1 MSKNNE
7 LWMVF
12 EHELGLIGVYDDED
26 EANLAYERT
35 KDNLNEDTQIN
46 GNEIYGDERVIL
58 AKVKK
63 NYYSFNTEEFE
74 MKENDNENESNATLW
89 DFKED
94 IYKYHKLEDAQFGM

>member
-1 MSKNNE
+1 MSKNNG
-7 LWMVF
+7 LWMVY
-12 EHELGLIGVYDDED
+12 EHELGLIGVFDDVD

-63 NYYSFNTEEFE
+63 DYRSFATKEFD
-74 MKENDNENESNATLW
+74 MKEFDNGNEEKPSVALW

-94 IYKYHKLEDAQFGM
+94 KYEV

>member
-1 MSKNNE
+1 
-7 LWMVF
+7 MVF

-35 KDNLNEDTQIN
+35 KDNLNEDIQIN

-58 AKVKK
+58 AKIKK
-63 NYYSFNTEEFE
+63 DYRSFDTKEFE
-74 MKENDNENESNATLW
+74 MKESDNGNEEKASAALW

-94 IYKYHKLEDAQFGM
+94 KYEG

>member
-7 LWMVF
+7 LWMVY
-12 EHELGLIGVYDDED
+12 EHELGLIGVYDNED

-46 GNEIYGDERVIL
+46 ENEIYGDERVIL

-63 NYYSFNTEEFE
+63 DYHSFDTEELE
-74 MKENDNENESNATLW
+74 MKENDNGIEEKSDATLW

-94 IYKYHKLEDAQFGM
+94 TYK

>member
-26 EANLAYERT
+26 EANLVYERT

-89 DFKED
+89 DFKEE
-94 IYKYHKLEDAQFGM
+94 IYE